1 MIDFHSHIIF
11 EVDDGSQSIE
21 ESIRLVKEA
30 KRAGFNAII
39 ATPHYM
45 EDYYMCNYNQI
56 EEKIQMLEEKIEDV
70 GVVIY
75 HANEIYTTTNMRE
88 ILDNGIAT
96 TINDSKYVLF

>member
-45 EDYYMCNYNQI
+45 EDYYMCKYNHH
-56 EEKIQMLEEKIEDV
+56 M
-70 GVVIY
+70 
-75 HANEIYTTTNMRE
+75 
-88 ILDNGIAT
+88 
-96 TINDSKYVLF
+96 